1 MSLEK
6 ECQRGVG
13 INHGSGMRIP
23 EADSA
28 NGDKTRIPEADS
40 ANEDKTRNCVKKDGK
55 QNSVTTTNYITL
67 HYIILH
73 YSAHSPLGLFS
84 DRLHQVLRLLMLFT

>member
-1 MSLEK
+1 VSLEK
-6 ECQRGVG
+6 ERQRGDG

-23 EADSA
+23 EA
-28 NGDKTRIPEADS
+28 GS

-67 HYIILH
+67 HYIT
-73 YSAHSPLGLFS
+73 LFS
-84 DRLHQVLRLLMLFT
+84 SLPVGSFQ